1 MKKIERKGFRNRI
14 FREKGITIP
23 EYDDS
28 SNYNSEGKRKS
39 FCKVSLRERLSVKTG
54 KSGVTSPNITLRSP
68 SKMLTLSSPNSVLSK
83 TERIN
88 RNINVR
94 MVNSQPE
101 E

>member
-28 SNYNSEGKRKS
+28 SDYNSEGKRKS

-54 KSGVTSPNITLRSP
+54 
-68 SKMLTLSSPNSVLSK
+68 
-83 TERIN
+83 
-88 RNINVR
+88 
-94 MVNSQPE
+94 
-101 E
+101 